1 MRLISYHIENFGKI
15 KNADGNF
22 SESITQICQKNGYG
36 KTTLASFI
44 KAMFYGFATAKS
56 GAKAFSERERYF
68 PFEGGRYGGNIVF
81 EWQGKTYRVERFFDE
96 KSETKDEFTAYC
108 DRERTDIFDIS
119 GVGQT
124 VFRLD
129 KASFAKTVF
138 VTADDIDV
146 QKTESISERLSALL
160 GKADDESVDFK
171 GVCKKLGELEK
182 EYKKG
187 AKNGVHN
194 DKIGKIKD
202 EIKELKAKKTDWQQ
216 TEASLG
222 VMYEKRR
229 ALVAEK
235 TALDERIGKEDGKK
249 LELSRWKAHD
259 ELVADSAREQASA
272 DAILQKYPA
281 GVPSEAEM
289 QTLKSAIGEWKTKR
303 TERASVSFDGEKEA
317 KLQTLKA
324 KFAQGVPSEEDFA
337 RAQENIKKIERLSAQ
352 IEGLECEKEP
362 PEYKSFEI
370 RFGEGKPT
378 VEELSAQKNLV
389 EEYKTREE
397 QINRLYATPTQAQTQ
412 KKGGRYALIL
422 LALALIGGGIGLFAV
437 QVALATALIAVGA
450 VLGVSFFLAPK
461 NGKQPSVDNESIT
474 KLQAENKICKEKITA
489 FLVQYGYYIENGVEF
504 ALAKLEEDKKAY
516 EGWKAK
522 KEENVRV
529 LAQLK
534 AERENAQ
541 KETEAFLR
549 AFGVS
554 PLPDLQTALMQVK
567 TLLHKY
573 ESLLADE
580 EKTRV
585 VCAQMDGEI
594 DRLTEII
601 VGIFNRYQ
609 IDCGEDFE
617 GAYERLREDI
627 RNLRGAQERAS
638 EKAERA
644 EAYKQKNGLTE
655 RPLGEEVDLDDER
668 ERSEKLG
675 RDIVALNREIEDAE
689 TVADAL
695 GDLESLLEEKQE
707 KLEAYER
714 RLKIISATKN
724 GLETADKNL
733 REKYISPIR
742 ERFLKYAQAIERALG
757 EKVLIKEDFTVQF
770 DRGGKLREDKHLSAG
785 EKTVCALCMRLALVD
800 NLYKGEQP
808 FIVMDDPFVHLDAEH
823 FSSTASVVKEL
834 SKDRQIVYFTC
845 HESRV
850 IL

>member
-1 MRLISYHIENFGKI
+1 MRLISYHIESFGKI
-15 KNADGNF
+15 KNADGDF
-22 SESITQICQKNGYG
+22 SQSITQICQKNGYG

-81 EWQGKTYRVERFFDE
+81 EWQGKIYRVERFFDE

-108 DRERTDIFDIS
+108 DRERTNIFDIS

-124 VFRLD
+124 VFGLD
-129 KASFAKTVF
+129 KDSFAKTVF

-146 QKTESISERLSALL
+146 QTTESISERLSALL

-182 EYKKG
+182 EYKRS

-194 DKIGKIKD
+194 DKIGKTKDDIKA
-202 EIKELKAKKTDWQQ
+202 LKTKIADWKQ

-222 VMYEKRR
+222 AKYEKRN
-229 ALVAEK
+229 AWIAEK
-235 TALDERIGKEDGKK
+235 TALDARIRKEDGKK

-259 ELVADSAREQASA
+259 ELVAESSRERAVA
-272 DAILQKYPA
+272 DGILQNYPA

-324 KFAQGVPSEEDFA
+324 KFAQGVPNEETLA
-337 RAQENIKKIERLSAQ
+337 RVQKNIQTLSAPVAQ
-352 IEGLECEKEP
+352 AEESA
-362 PEYKSFEI
+362 EYQALQRK
-370 RFGEGKPT
+370 FGGNVPSED
-378 VEELSAQKNLV
+378 ELSKQETAV
-389 EEYKTREE
+389 SEYTTREV
-397 QINRLYATPTQAQTQ
+397 QIKNMLVAPATAKTQ

-422 LALALIGGGIGLFAV
+422 LAIVLLGAGAGLFSV
-437 QVALATALIAVGA
+437 QVALATACIAVGA
-450 VLGVSFFLAPK
+450 VLGVAFFLLPK
-461 NGKQPSVDNESIT
+461 VGKQEVGNGAEIAR
-474 KLQAENKICKEKITA
+474 LQAENDRLKDKITA
-489 FLVQYGYYIENGVEF
+489 FLVQYGYYVEHGVEYGF
-504 ALAKLEEDKKAY
+504 ARLKEDARRYVQYQKEIEEDGRARKRAS
-516 EGWKAK
+516 E
-522 KEENVRV
+522 
-529 LAQLK
+529 
-534 AERENAQ
+534 ERENAR
-541 KETEAFLR
+541 KETESFLR
-549 AFGVS
+549 SFGIADLEDLQGAFGK
-554 PLPDLQTALMQVK
+554 LQRQIAE
-567 TLLHKY
+567 Y

-580 EKTRV
+580 ESAKRK
-585 VCAQMDGEI
+585 CESLDGEL

-617 GAYERLREDI
+617 SAYERLQEDI
-627 RNLRGAQERAS
+627 RNLRGAQARAR

-655 RPLGEEVDLDDER
+655 RPLGEETDLDGAR
-668 ERSEKLG
+668 ARSEKLG
-675 RDIVALNREIEDAE
+675 RDIVALDGEIEDAE
-689 TVADAL
+689 TIVDAL
-695 GDLESLLEEKQE
+695 RDLESSLEEKQE
-707 KLEAYER
+707 ALEIYER

-733 REKYISPIR
+733 REKFISPIR

-757 EKVLIKEDFTVQF
+757 EKVVIKEDFTVQF

-800 NLYKGEQP
+800 NMYTGEQP

-823 FSSTASVVKEL
+823 FACTARVVKEL

-845 HESRV
+845 HESRA